1 MAGEKLR
8 LLVIMAHPHDE
19 EYVRRR
25 VEVQL
30 GQQGMW
36 ALVPYAEGF
45 VQERPQTVSRI
56 EVSEHSLQRATQLRV
71 DAVRAVAGK
80 K

>member
-1 MAGEKLR
+1 MR
-8 LLVIMAHPHDE
+8 
-19 EYVRRR
+19 
-25 VEVQL
+25 
-30 GQQGMW
+30 

-56 EVSEHSLQRATQLRV
+56 EVSGHSLERATQLRI